1 MTLLAATNDVDWPVA
16 AIAIAGIAFLA
27 IVVSVA
33 LWQIFG
39 TGRAAIRSQ
48 QDQEYRKLVD
58 ELSAVQRETTT
69 ELRQT
74 NAALSHLREQ
84 IDELGQS
91 VSEVDR
97 VLKAVE

>member
-1 MTLLAATNDVDWPVA
+1 VITLLAATDWPVA
-16 AIAIAGIAFLA
+16 AIAIAGIAFLT

-39 TGRAAIRSQ
+39 TGRTAIRSQ

-58 ELSAVQRETTT
+58 ELSAVQRETTA
-69 ELRQT
+69 ELQQT
-74 NAALSHLREQ
+74 NAALSHLRAQ
-84 IDELGQS
+84 IEELGQS